1 MVIAPELSK
10 SLLYLYNV
18 APRRLTR
25 AQSGSAGIGMLQSNG
40 HGNPN
45 SDINGYTNSFFDSY
59 THSSFNSERNSDLGS
74 DRNLDRGN
82 YDVDLSIN
90 NFRHNTVQFL
100 RHLYTSSNLLTW
112 VPRLHIEN
120 PIFHYLFRT
129 TDFVTCILDYPATT
143 TDSGWITVTE

>member
-1 MVIAPELSK
+1 MVIAPERSK

-18 APRRLTR
+18 APCRLTH
-25 AQSGSAGIGMLQSNG
+25 AQSGSAGIGRLQSNG

-45 SDINGYTNSFFDSY
+45 SDINSY
-59 THSSFNSERNSDLGS
+59 AHSSFNSERNSDLGS
-74 DRNLDRGN
+74 DRNLDLGN

-112 VPRLHIEN
+112 VPRLQIEN

-129 TDFVTCILDYPATT
+129 TDFVTCIHDYPATT
-143 TDSGWITVTE
+143 ADSGWITVTE